1 MNGLVTTTVQN
12 TKNNEVKNKVPDI
25 NSLVTTT
32 PQ

>member
-12 TKNNEVKNKVPDI
+12 TKNNEAKNKVPDI

-32 PQ
+32 LQ